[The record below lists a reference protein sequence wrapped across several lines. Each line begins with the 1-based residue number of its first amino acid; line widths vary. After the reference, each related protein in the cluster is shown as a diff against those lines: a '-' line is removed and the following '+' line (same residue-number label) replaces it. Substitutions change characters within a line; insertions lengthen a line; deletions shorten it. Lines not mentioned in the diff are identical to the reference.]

1 MKLAEALLE
10 RGDLQKRVE
19 QLRHRITSNA
29 RYQEGEAP
37 AEDPVAL
44 LAEVGTVLAS
54 LERLVVAINLTNS
67 ATVLPASTALP
78 AGGTMTEA
86 LARRDALRTRH
97 AIVTA
102 AADAASG
109 QNSYRQLRS
118 ELRELSALP
127 IAELRA
133 EADQVARSLREL
145 DIVIQSTNWEAD
157 LQS

>member
-37 AEDPVAL
+37 AEDPAAL
-44 LAEVGTVLAS
+44 LAEVGSVLAA
-54 LERLVVAINLTNS
+54 LEKLVVAINLTNS
-67 ATVLPASTALP
+67 ATVLST
-78 AGGTMTEA
+78 GGTMTEA
-86 LARRDALRTRH
+86 LAHRDALRTRH

-133 EADQVARSLREL
+133 EGDELARSLREL

>member
-1 MKLAEALLE
+1 MKLAEALIE

-29 RYQEGEAP
+29 RYQEGEEP

-44 LAEVGTVLAS
+44 LDEVGTVLAA
-54 LERLVVAINLTNS
+54 LERLVVAINLTNA
-67 ATVLPASTALP
+67 ATVLPD
-78 AGGTMTEA
+78 GVTMTAA

-97 AIVTA
+97 AIVSG

-109 QNSYRQLRS
+109 QSGYRQLRS
-118 ELRELSALP
+118 ELRELPALP
-127 IAELRA
+127 IAQLRV
-133 EADQVARSLREL
+133 EADELARTLREL

-157 LQS
+157 LRS